1 MVTLSEKMNKTIE
14 AFKDDIHSSLKL
26 REKILLNIKLKT
38 ETEMIL
44 NQVELYFNFEK
55 ENIELVY
62 FVLDS
67 DYPNVIINF
76 NELKDII
83 NNVR

>member
-1 MVTLSEKMNKTIE
+1 MNKTIE

-26 REKILLNIKLKT
+26 REKILLNIESKT
-38 ETEMIL
+38 EKEMIL

-67 DYPNVIINF
+67 NYPNVIIDF
-76 NELKDII
+76 KELKDII
-83 NNVR
+83 NSVR

>member
-1 MVTLSEKMNKTIE
+1 MNKTIE

-26 REKILLNIKLKT
+26 REKILLNIEAKT
-38 ETEMIL
+38 KKEMIL

-55 ENIELVY
+55 DNIELVY

-67 DYPNVIINF
+67 NYPNVIIDF

-83 NNVR
+83 NSVR

>member
-1 MVTLSEKMNKTIE
+1 MKKMNKTID

-26 REKILLNIKLKT
+26 REKILSNIESKT
-38 ETEMIL
+38 KKEMIF

-67 DYPNVIINF
+67 NYPNVIIDF

-83 NNVR
+83 NSVM

>member
-1 MVTLSEKMNKTIE
+1 MNKTIE

-83 NNVR
+83 NSLR

>member
-1 MVTLSEKMNKTIE
+1 MNKTIE

-26 REKILLNIKLKT
+26 REKILLNIEAKT
-38 ETEMIL
+38 EKEMVL

-67 DYPNVIINF
+67 NYPNVIIDF
-76 NELKDII
+76 NELKNII
-83 NNVR
+83 NSVK

>member
-1 MVTLSEKMNKTIE
+1 MNKTIE

-26 REKILLNIKLKT
+26 REKILLNIEAKT
-38 ETEMIL
+38 KKEMIL

-55 ENIELVY
+55 DNIELVY

-67 DYPNVIINF
+67 NYPNVIINF
-76 NELKDII
+76 KELKNII
-83 NNVR
+83 NSVK

>member
-1 MVTLSEKMNKTIE
+1 MNKTIE

-26 REKILLNIKLKT
+26 KEKILLNIESKT
-38 ETEMIL
+38 EKEMIL

-67 DYPNVIINF
+67 NYPNVIIDF
-76 NELKDII
+76 KELKDII
-83 NNVR
+83 NSVR

>member
-1 MVTLSEKMNKTIE
+1 MNKTIE

-26 REKILLNIKLKT
+26 REKILLNIESKT
-38 ETEMIL
+38 KKEMIL

-55 ENIELVY
+55 DNIELVY

-67 DYPNVIINF
+67 NYPNVIINF
-76 NELKDII
+76 KELKDII
-83 NNVR
+83 NSVR

>member
-1 MVTLSEKMNKTIE
+1 MEEKMNKTIE

-26 REKILLNIKLKT
+26 KEKILLNIESKT
-38 ETEMIL
+38 EKEMIL

-67 DYPNVIINF
+67 NYPNVIIDF
-76 NELKDII
+76 KELKDII

>member
-1 MVTLSEKMNKTIE
+1 MNKTIE

-26 REKILLNIKLKT
+26 REKILLNIEAKT
-38 ETEMIL
+38 KKEMIL

-55 ENIELVY
+55 DNIELVY

-67 DYPNVIINF
+67 NYPNVIIDF
-76 NELKDII
+76 NELKNII
-83 NNVR
+83 NSVR

>member
-1 MVTLSEKMNKTIE
+1 MNKTIE

-26 REKILLNIKLKT
+26 REKILLNIELKT
-38 ETEMIL
+38 KKEMIL

-67 DYPNVIINF
+67 NYPNVIIDF

-83 NNVR
+83 NSLR

>member
-1 MVTLSEKMNKTIE
+1 MNKTIE

-26 REKILLNIKLKT
+26 REKILLNIESKT
-38 ETEMIL
+38 EKEMIL

-67 DYPNVIINF
+67 DYPNVIIDF

-83 NNVR
+83 NSVR

>member
-1 MVTLSEKMNKTIE
+1 MNKTIE
-14 AFKDDIHSSLKL
+14 AFKDDIHGSLKL

-62 FVLDS
+62 YILDS
-67 DYPNVIINF
+67 NYPNVIIDF

-83 NNVR
+83 NSLR

>member
-1 MVTLSEKMNKTIE
+1 MNKTIE
-14 AFKDDIHSSLKL
+14 AFKDDINSSLKL
-26 REKILLNIKLKT
+26 REKILLNIKSKT
-38 ETEMIL
+38 EKEMIL

-67 DYPNVIINF
+67 DYPNVIIDF

-83 NNVR
+83 NSIR

>member
-1 MVTLSEKMNKTIE
+1 MNKTIE
-14 AFKDDIHSSLKL
+14 AFKYDIHSSLKL
-26 REKILLNIKLKT
+26 REKILLNIESKT
-38 ETEMIL
+38 EKEMIL

-67 DYPNVIINF
+67 DYPNVIIDF

-83 NNVR
+83 NSVR

>member
-1 MVTLSEKMNKTIE
+1 MNKTIE

-26 REKILLNIKLKT
+26 REKILLNIELKT
-38 ETEMIL
+38 KKEMIL
-44 NQVELYFNFEK
+44 NQVELYFNFEE

-67 DYPNVIINF
+67 NYPNVIIDF

-83 NNVR
+83 NSVS

>member
-1 MVTLSEKMNKTIE
+1 MNKTIE
-14 AFKDDIHSSLKL
+14 AFKDDIHGSLKL

-44 NQVELYFNFEK
+44 NQVEPYFNFEK

-67 DYPNVIINF
+67 DYPNVIIDF

-83 NNVR
+83 NSLR

>member
-1 MVTLSEKMNKTIE
+1 MNKTIE

-26 REKILLNIKLKT
+26 REKILLNIELKT
-38 ETEMIL
+38 KKEMIL

-55 ENIELVY
+55 DNIELVY
-62 FVLDS
+62 YVLDS
-67 DYPNVIINF
+67 NYPNVIIDF

-83 NNVR
+83 NSVR